1 VSNKAGATRLG
12 FSLIL
17 KYFELEGQFPRHVS
31 DVPRSVVEYVVGQV
45 KVDPNEFTGYDWSG
59 RSIERHRAQIRKA
72 LGFRECTVGDED
84 KLAGWLAEEVCPFE
98 SGEERLR
105 EALLARCRAE
115 RLEPPGP
122 SRIDRVLGSA
132 RAAFEQFCAATVARL
147 AASYQ
152 AITGLEELVDDRPGS
167 PRPVGGDAD
176 NATGDGAGEQGT
188 VATTDAVVGGGPRVL
203 AELREDPGQLGLE
216 TLREVGKLRRVRA
229 IGLPPELFAGASE
242 KLIAAWR
249 ARAARMYPSDFRA
262 APRPVRLT
270 LLACLCWQRTAEL
283 TDGLVDLLIALI
295 HKIDARA
302 EHRVERE
309 LIAELHRVRGK
320 EGILFSL
327 AEAALD
333 HPDKTVRAALYPVV
347 PGGEQTLRDL
357 VREARANER
366 VFQQQVR
373 TVLRASYSNYYR
385 RMLPRLL
392 GALAFRCNN
401 TAFRPVM
408 DALDL
413 LARWADRPG
422 QARFYDPAERV
433 PLEGVVPA
441 GWRDAVVDEH
451 GRVERIPYELCVLK
465 ALRKALRRREVW
477 VVGANRWRDPEQDLP
492 QDFDANRDVHYAAIC
507 QPLDPATFIE
517 GLRQRLRRAARPGS
531 SAKAV
536 PRGWRAARRRS
547 PWRRR
552 RPRPRRRAGGR
563 TACGHPSRRSPP
575 CRSACAT
582 CPPCWVR
589 SQACGRSP
597 GWPTRRRPAARSWP
611 WSPGAAGQSAGAPAA

>member
-1 VSNKAGATRLG
+1 MRREWEPEEPIACWTLVDVDWRLVSNKAGATRLG

-17 KYFELEGQFPRHVS
+17 KYFELEGQFPRHAS
-31 DVPRSVVEYVVGQV
+31 DVPRAAVEYVAGQV
-45 KVDPNEFTGYDWSG
+45 KVDPSEFTGYDGSG
-59 RSIERHRAQIRKA
+59 RTIARHRAQIRKA

-98 SGEERLR
+98 LGEERLR

-132 RAAFEQFCAATVARL
+132 RAAFEQQFCAATVARL
-147 AASYQ
+147 AASDQ

-188 VATTDAVVGGGPRVL
+188 VATTDAAVGGGPRVL
-203 AELREDPGQLGLE
+203 AELKEDPGQLGLE
-216 TLREVGKLRRVRA
+216 TLLREVGKLRRVRA
-229 IGLPPELFAGASE
+229 IGLPPELFADASE
-242 KLIAAWR
+242 KLLAAWW

-262 APRPVRLT
+262 APGPVRLT

-283 TDGLVDLLIALI
+283 TDGLVDLLIALV

-302 EHRVERE
+302 EYRVERE
-309 LIAELHRVRGK
+309 LLAELHRVRGK

-333 HPDKTVRAALYPVV
+333 HPDETVRAALYPRV
-347 PGGEQTLRDL
+347 PGGEQTLKDL

-373 TVLRASYSNYYR
+373 TVLRASYSNHYR
-385 RMLPRLL
+385 RMLPKLL
-392 GALAFRCNN
+392 GALQFRCNN

-433 PLEGVVPA
+433 PLEGGVPA
-441 GWRDAVVDEH
+441 GWRDAVIDEQ

-465 ALRKALRRREVW
+465 ALREAIRRREVW

-492 QDFDANRDVHYAAIC
+492 QDFDANRDVHYAAIR

-517 GLRQRLRRAARPGS
+517 GLRQRLGAALGRLDRALGDGS
-531 SAKAV
+531 
-536 PRGWRAARRRS
+536 
-547 PWRRR
+547 
-552 RPRPRRRAGGR
+552 AGG
-563 TACGHPSRRSPP
+563 
-575 CRSACAT
+575 
-582 CPPCWVR
+582 VR
-589 SQACGRSP
+589 VT
-597 GWPTRRRPAARSWP
+597 TRRGEP
-611 WSPGAAGQSAGAPAA
+611 WVTVPPMDKQPEPPTLQALKDEVERAGAPSTCSTCSRTPTT